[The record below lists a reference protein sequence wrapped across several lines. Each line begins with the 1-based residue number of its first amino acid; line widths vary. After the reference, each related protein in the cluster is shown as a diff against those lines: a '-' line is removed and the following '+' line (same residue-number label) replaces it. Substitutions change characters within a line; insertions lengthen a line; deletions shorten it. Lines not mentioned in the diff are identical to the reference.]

1 MKEEKKY
8 SGSKTRNYFTA
19 YLLASIQG
27 RRLRYL
33 EKQQKILFA
42 EENLEDKEITDI
54 DISLEERLELEKKE
68 QLLLDESKGI
78 YPEWNEMTDIN
89 LMEAMF
95 SLQEEERKLIYQH
108 VFEERTF
115 KEMSILNQMP
125 EERCKNRKYCDG
137 SGTHD
142 KIIDNIAQFHEYE
155 NRTKM
160 RMQATH
166 VVTRNN
172 YEDLYNSVK
181 YLVEDLEMQVIDSAL
196 DLSVEW
202 NYEQLDF
209 IAKEWEKVIEYNLMR
224 IHKGKPFMW
233 GLIIDMQQYFAPSVC
248 KGCGVGAIRIYV
260 RTDGSIYGCAS
271 NLTETGYLGDVKG
284 GLIIQKVK
292 HYLGNEQ
299 ECLKCNHCIFKR
311 KCLAKI
317 CLMNRTRQENGNEI
331 PNWVMCY
338 LEEKKQT
345 LWNKYKEYIRIL
357 V

>member
-1 MKEEKKY
+1 MECTIYLAEGCNLKCTYCYEGIDKKTGKMDIRTFDQTLAFIMKNRVENDKIHIVFLGGEPLLNKPLFFYAINKINSNYKEIRDQFKLEMTTNGVFLDDNVIKVVKEE
-8 SGSKTRNYFTA
+8 N
-19 YLLASIQG
+19 
-27 RRLRYL
+27 
-33 EKQQKILFA
+33 
-42 EENLEDKEITDI
+42 
-54 DISLEERLELEKKE
+54 
-68 QLLLDESKGI
+68 
-78 YPEWNEMTDIN
+78 IN
-89 LMEAMF
+89 L
-95 SLQEEERKLIYQH
+95 SLSIDGEEHTQKR
-108 VFEERTF
+108 
-115 KEMSILNQMP
+115 
-125 EERCKNRKYCDG
+125 KNRKYCDG

-284 GLIIQKVK
+284 GLIIHKVK
-292 HYLGNEQ
+292 HYLDNEQ
-299 ECLKCNHCIFKR
+299 ECLKCNQCIFKR
-311 KCLAKI
+311 NCLAKI
-317 CLMNRTRQENGNEI
+317 CLMNRTRQENGDEI

>member
-1 MKEEKKY
+1 MEVKY
-8 SGSKTRNYFTA
+8 SITTNGSIINQDILEWLIRKKVQVKI
-19 YLLASIQG
+19 SIDG
-27 RRLRYL
+27 G
-33 EKQQKILFA
+33 
-42 EENLEDKEITDI
+42 KEVQD
-54 DISLEERLELEKKE
+54 
-68 QLLLDESKGI
+68 
-78 YPEWNEMTDIN
+78 
-89 LMEAMF
+89 
-95 SLQEEERKLIYQH
+95 
-108 VFEERTF
+108 
-115 KEMSILNQMP
+115 
-125 EERCKNRKYCDG
+125 KNRKYCDG

-233 GLIIDMQQYFAPSVC
+233 GLIIDMQQ
-248 KGCGVGAIRIYV
+248 
-260 RTDGSIYGCAS
+260 
-271 NLTETGYLGDVKG
+271 
-284 GLIIQKVK
+284 
-292 HYLGNEQ
+292 
-299 ECLKCNHCIFKR
+299 CLKCNQCIFKR
-311 KCLAKI
+311 NCLAKI
-317 CLMNRTRQENGNEI
+317 CLMNRTRQENGDEI

>member
-1 MKEEKKY
+1 
-8 SGSKTRNYFTA
+8 
-19 YLLASIQG
+19 
-27 RRLRYL
+27 
-33 EKQQKILFA
+33 
-42 EENLEDKEITDI
+42 
-54 DISLEERLELEKKE
+54 
-68 QLLLDESKGI
+68 
-78 YPEWNEMTDIN
+78 
-89 LMEAMF
+89 
-95 SLQEEERKLIYQH
+95 
-108 VFEERTF
+108 
-115 KEMSILNQMP
+115 
-125 EERCKNRKYCDG
+125 
-137 SGTHD
+137 
-142 KIIDNIAQFHEYE
+142 
-155 NRTKM
+155 
-160 RMQATH
+160 
-166 VVTRNN
+166 
-172 YEDLYNSVK
+172 
-181 YLVEDLEMQVIDSAL
+181 MQVIDSAL

>member
-1 MKEEKKY
+1 MYSITLEVNQICNFSCDYCYLGKLSSKRMDFVTAYQAMEIAFLNAQRHPDHMVWIDFVGGETLLSYEFIRKVSDWIDLEAQKRNLEVKY
-8 SGSKTRNYFTA
+8 SITTNGSIINQDILEWLIRKKVQVKI
-19 YLLASIQG
+19 SIDG
-27 RRLRYL
+27 G
-33 EKQQKILFA
+33 
-42 EENLEDKEITDI
+42 KEVQD
-54 DISLEERLELEKKE
+54 
-68 QLLLDESKGI
+68 
-78 YPEWNEMTDIN
+78 
-89 LMEAMF
+89 
-95 SLQEEERKLIYQH
+95 
-108 VFEERTF
+108 
-115 KEMSILNQMP
+115 
-125 EERCKNRKYCDG
+125 KNRKYCDG

-284 GLIIQKVK
+284 GLIIHKVK
-292 HYLGNEQ
+292 HYLDNEQ
-299 ECLKCNHCIFKR
+299 ECLKCNQCIFKR
-311 KCLAKI
+311 NCLAKI
-317 CLMNRTRQENGNEI
+317 CWMNRTRQENGDEI